1 MSRHQNDPSSEGLH
15 KLALWRLAELWEE
28 ITGDSL
34 DKITRGGRRRRDVFL
49 EKEDATDLAQYTQ
62 ENGDV
67 LVRRV
72 GQRLFDQKKELRLRE
87 WKDEA
92 RCEIKRQ
99 RPPPDDKPP
108 KPKPPKPKPP
118 KPKPPKP
125 KGGPW
130 NHAWGAK
137 PEDVGG
143 GRQDGR
149 YGHGVIPWD
158 KWKKQ

>member
-1 MSRHQNDPSSEGLH
+1 MEI
-15 KLALWRLAELWEE
+15 WEE
-28 ITGDSL
+28 ITGRSL
-34 DKITRGGRRRRDVFL
+34 DVIMTDGRRHRDVFL
-49 EKEDATDLAQYTQ
+49 ENDDATALAQYIQ
-62 ENGDV
+62 KNAHV

-92 RCEIKRQ
+92 RREIKRQ

-108 KPKPPKPKPP
+108 NPKPPYDKPP
-118 KPKPPKP
+118 NP

-130 NHAWGAK
+130 NPSWGPK

-143 GRQDGR
+143 PRQDGR